1 VDKNLLHIPV
11 LVNQVIKYLVIN
23 PSGTYVD
30 CTLGGGSHS
39 FEILSRLKKGG
50 KLIGIDWDDQ
60 AIEIANQKLLP
71 FKGSFKI
78 VKSNY
83 ALIKQVLF
91 AEGIQK
97 VDGIL
102 VDLGVSSFQIDIP
115 DRGFSYLAD
124 GPLDMRMS
132 AESKR
137 TAADILNNESLSQL
151 VWILKNYGE
160 ERRAKPI
167 ARAVV
172 KSREQ
177 KRIETT
183 KQFTEIIKSV
193 TPYKERLKTLARCY
207 QAVRIT
213 TNSELQNLQNF
224 LDQSIELLSTGCRL
238 VIISFHSL
246 EDRLVKNF
254 LNRQANPCDCPS
266 ELPYCVCNK
275 KPTIKIL
282 TRKVVTPSI
291 EEVRLN
297 SRSRSSKLR
306 ACAKL

>member
-1 VDKNLLHIPV
+1 MHIPV

-224 LDQSIELLSTGCRL
+224 LDQSIELLSNSM
-238 VIISFHSL
+238 ISLSEKGMKDIEFNKDL
-246 EDRLVKNF
+246 MNDRLWKN
-254 LNRQANPCDCPS
+254 P
-266 ELPYCVCNK
+266 
-275 KPTIKIL
+275 IL
-282 TRKVVTPSI
+282 VTA
-291 EEVRLN
+291 LN
-297 SRSRSSKLR
+297 SIIGYEKASVIAKKAYDEKRNIIDVALEMTNLSKDELKK
-306 ACAKL
+306 AMDP